1 MRQFNELPF
10 KGFLV
15 AEQKSRPEFYTQML
29 TLPPMKN
36 QLVDYYYVPMILS
49 KSKQQQKHNFMTQIM
64 LVFFYFTYLA

>member
-1 MRQFNELPF
+1 MRQFDELPF

-29 TLPPMKN
+29 TLLPMEN
-36 QLVDYYYVPMILS
+36 QLVDYYYIPMILS
-49 KSKQQQKHNFMTQIM
+49 NKTKQQQNFVTQIM